1 MIKLEFD
8 FLNETQNFINSFPIF
23 SIPLL
28 LIILKM
34 NNQDEQFR
42 ILFEIKSPKTYSKI
56 GLNFESLYVIT

>member
-1 MIKLEFD
+1 MIKLEFG
-8 FLNETQNFINSFPIF
+8 FLNETQNFTNSFPIF

-42 ILFEIKSPKTYSKI
+42 ILFEI
-56 GLNFESLYVIT
+56 

>member
-8 FLNETQNFINSFPIF
+8 FLNETQNFINNFPIF

-56 GLNFESLYVIT
+56 GFKL